1 MSTPILV
8 VAQSAR
14 MIVKLI
20 VDGRLSAVA
29 IDCFADEDTEAL
41 NLYQVASLRLSD
53 LKPAVDHII
62 KHFGVTHVVYG
73 SGFETQVDS
82 LAYLQSR
89 FVIMGNAVDLFRR
102 FQDKPDFF
110 QTLHQLSIPYPE
122 TVFSSPSSH
131 EDWLIKPMQGEGGLS
146 ISYYQPTSHVDSKR
160 FYWQRYLA
168 GEVFSA
174 LFVADA
180 EHVKV
185 LGFNQQWIDQNHE
198 HAFAFAGICNQAT
211 ISDENQ
217 RLIIEWLTALIRVY
231 PLHGL
236 GSLDFIFHQ
245 GKFYV
250 LEINARI
257 PASAQLYGK
266 NVFDLHLQACNGVRL
281 TVDDKPYP
289 CPIPMGLQIIYAKH
303 SFKIPMGMIWPN
315 WVVDRPAGGVFIG
328 KGQPVCSIIAQGNNT
343 DKVQNRLQRWQKI
356 IENLLQTGLY
366 HHAIS
371 D

>member
-1 MSTPILV
+1 
-8 VAQSAR
+8 
-14 MIVKLI
+14 MIVKLV
-20 VDGRLSAVA
+20 VDSGFSAVA

-41 NLYQVASLRLSD
+41 HLSQVASLELTD
-53 LKPAVDHII
+53 LEPAVDDII
-62 KHFGVTHVVYG
+62 KNFGVTHVLYG
-73 SGFETQVDS
+73 SGFETKIDS

-89 FVIMGNAVDLFRR
+89 FVIMGNSVDLFRR

-110 QTLHQLSIPYPE
+110 QTLHQLSISYPE
-122 TVFSSPSSH
+122 TVFSSPSSY

-146 ISYYQPTSHVDSKR
+146 ITYYQPRSLVNSKR

-174 LFVADA
+174 LFIADT
-180 EHVKV
+180 EQVKV
-185 LGFNQQWIDQNHE
+185 LGFNRQWIDQSHE
-198 HAFAFAGICNQAT
+198 HEFAFVGICNQAT
-211 ISDENQ
+211 ISDEHR

-231 PLHGL
+231 PLRGL
-236 GSLDFIFHQ
+236 ASLDFIVHQ
-245 GKFYV
+245 DTCYV

-266 NVFDLHLQACNGVRL
+266 NLFALHLQACSDMRIE
-281 TVDDKPYP
+281 VDDGLYP
-289 CPIPMGLQIIYAKH
+289 SPMPMGFQIIYAKR
-303 SFKIPMGMIWPN
+303 SLKIPMGMIWPN

-328 KGQPVCSIIAQGNNT
+328 KGQPVCSIIAQANNT
-343 DKVQNRLQRWQKI
+343 VEVQNRLQRWQKI

-371 D
+371 G